1 MNKRFILI
9 FAIVSLSFF
18 LRIYKLNTIPN
29 GLYSDETSLGY
40 NAYSL
45 LKTGKD
51 EFGNKW
57 PLTLKSFGD
66 YKPPMSAWLG
76 VPSVFVLGLNEFSV
90 RLPSALAG
98 SLTVLIV
105 YFIVKEIF
113 QDLIKKSDISKYLPE
128 VSALLLAIS
137 PWHIL
142 FTRSNMLV
150 GEEVMFT
157 SSGLLFFLKGLKKP
171 YFFILSGFSFVAAI
185 YSYYGA
191 RITIFALLI
200 LLSIIFKKELLSMK
214 KVLFLPILLS
224 CLLLSPLIYSIAK
237 NPSTLTGRAKTI
249 SIFYDQNINLKLW
262 QAHTLDGPSYP
273 TILSRF
279 FNNKPYLYF
288 NDVLMRYFQH
298 FSLNFLV
305 VTGDTQ
311 APFRLEKMGVEYL
324 PSFILF
330 LIGLYYVI
338 KNKTKK
344 ILALLSYLLVSPI
357 AASFTFMTPAAN
369 RSLNLVIT
377 FNILAALG
385 IIIVINHAKKL
396 MGLKLA
402 TAILSTTFIISFIY
416 FVNIYFYQ
424 IPENYPHLWH
434 YGRKEMVKK
443 VSNVENN
450 YDNIIVSNSQG
461 PAYIWFLFFN
471 KFDPLSFSNS
481 YKVNDVPDEFG
492 FINVDSFNKYKFM
505 KPFNWESVY
514 KSEDNLYIGFENDI
528 PDTWTGFQGGQAYVS
543 KVIDKVF
550 YPNGNTEFKL
560 VQVRPI

>member
-9 FAIVSLSFF
+9 FLIVSLSLF
-18 LRIYKLNTIPN
+18 LRLYKLSSIPN

-66 YKPPMSAWLG
+66 YKPPMSAWLDI
-76 VPSVFVLGLNEFSV
+76 PSIFVLGLNEFSV
-90 RLPSALAG
+90 RFPSATAG

-105 YFIVKEIF
+105 YFLVKEIF
-113 QDLIKKSDISKYLPE
+113 QDLSKKLDIRKYLPE
-128 VSALLLAIS
+128 FSALLVAIS

-142 FTRSNMLV
+142 FSRSNMLV

-157 SSGLLFFLKGLKKP
+157 SCGLLFFLKGLKSP
-171 YFFILSGFSFVAAI
+171 YFFILSGFSFVAAL

-214 KVLFLPILLS
+214 KVLILPILLN
-224 CLLLSPLIYSIAK
+224 CLLLLPLIYSIAK
-237 NPSTLTGRAKTI
+237 NPSTITGRVKTI
-249 SIFYDQNINLKLW
+249 SIFYDQNVNLKLW

-273 TILSRF
+273 TILGRF

-288 NDVLMRYFQH
+288 NDVLMRYLQH
-298 FSLNFLV
+298 YSLNFLV
-305 VTGDTQ
+305 VIGDTQ
-311 APFRLEKMGVEYL
+311 APFRLGKMGEEYL
-324 PSFILF
+324 PSFLLF
-330 LIGLYYVI
+330 LVGLCYVI
-338 KNKTKK
+338 LNKTKK

-369 RSLNLVIT
+369 RSFNLVIP

-385 IIIVINHAKKL
+385 MVIVINYAKKL
-396 MGLKLA
+396 IGLKLA
-402 TAILSTTFIISFIY
+402 VVVFSIIYIVSLIY
-416 FVNIYFYQ
+416 FVNIYFFQ
-424 IPENYPHLWH
+424 IPKNYPNLWH
-434 YGRKEMVKK
+434 FGRKEMVQK
-443 VSNVENN
+443 VSSIEDN
-450 YDNIIVSNSQG
+450 YDNVIVSNSQG
-461 PAYIWFLFFN
+461 PAYIWFLFYK

-481 YKVNDVPDEFG
+481 YRVNEKPDEFG

-505 KPFNWESVY
+505 RPFNWESVF
-514 KSEDNLYIGFENDI
+514 KSENNLYVGFENDI
-528 PDTWTGFQGGQAYVS
+528 PDTWTGFQNGRNYVS
-543 KVIDKVF
+543 KVIDKVY

-560 VQVRPI
+560 VQVKPI

>member
-9 FAIVSLSFF
+9 FLIVSLSLF
-18 LRIYKLNTIPN
+18 LRLYKLSSIPN

-51 EFGNKW
+51 EFGNTW

-66 YKPPMSAWLG
+66 YKPPMSAWLDI
-76 VPSVFVLGLNEFSV
+76 PSIFVLGLNEFSV

-105 YFIVKEIF
+105 YFLVKEIF
-113 QDLIKKSDISKYLPE
+113 KDLIKKSDISKYLPE
-128 VSALLLAIS
+128 FSALLLAIS

-142 FTRSNMLV
+142 FSRSNMLV
-150 GEEVMFT
+150 GGEVMFT
-157 SSGLLFFLKGLKKP
+157 SGGLLFFIKGLKNP
-171 YFFILSGFSFVAAI
+171 YFFILSGFSFAAAL

-200 LLSIIFKKELLSMK
+200 LLSIIFKKELLLK
-214 KVLFLPILLS
+214 KNVLFLPILLS

-237 NPSTLTGRAKTI
+237 SPSTLTGRAKTI
-249 SIFYDQNINLKLW
+249 SIFYDQNVNLKLW
-262 QAHTLDGPSYP
+262 KAHTLDGPSYP

-288 NDVLMRYFQH
+288 NDVVMRYLQH

-311 APFRLEKMGVEYL
+311 APFRLGKMGVEYL
-324 PSFILF
+324 PSFLLF

-344 ILALLSYLLVSPI
+344 ILALLSFLLVSPI

-369 RSLNLVIT
+369 RSFNLVIP

-385 IIIVINHAKKL
+385 MIIVINHAKRL
-396 MGLKLA
+396 ISFKLA
-402 TAILSTTFIISFIY
+402 TVMLSITYIISFIY

-424 IPENYPHLWH
+424 IPKNYPNLWH
-434 YGRKEMVKK
+434 FGRKEMVKK
-443 VSNVENN
+443 VSDIEDN

-461 PAYIWFLFFN
+461 PAYIWFLFYKKFN
-471 KFDPLSFSNS
+471 PLSFNNS
-481 YKVNDVPDEFG
+481 YRVNDVPDEFG
-492 FINVDSFNKYKFM
+492 FINVDSFSKYKFM

-514 KSEDNLYIGFENDI
+514 KSENNLYVGFENDI
-528 PDTWTGFQGGQAYVS
+528 PDSWTGVQNGNIYLS
-543 KVIDKVF
+543 KVIDKVL
-550 YPNGNTEFKL
+550 YPNGDTEFKL